1 MYITF
6 AEESEKSGG
15 RRNSAVSGNFVRD
28 DLFLQEK
35 AQMLAERLHAEVI
48 KKTAEAE
55 PGGLILTVG
64 SEGLVL
70 TDGKLSLKGDFTTM
84 LPRIRKGR
92 WQHEMLV
99 KAVRIKGAEGTVTV
113 FDATAGMGEDSL
125 LLAAAGFEVHL
136 FERDPV
142 IAVLLED
149 ALHRAYFVPELE
161 EIAARMHFHEGD
173 SVKAL
178 TAREIAPDVVYLDP
192 MFPERKKS
200 GLIKKK
206 FQLLQ
211 QLEHPCA
218 DEEELLGAA
227 INAKPRKIVVKRP
240 AKGPYLADIRPDYS
254 IGGKTIRYDCLVNIT
269 ADKCEAS
276 SGRKSV

>member
-1 MYITF
+1 MFITF
-6 AEESEKSGG
+6 AEGSEKGG
-15 RRNSAVSGNFVRD
+15 VMRDPAVSENYGKD
-28 DLFLQEK
+28 DPFLLGK

-48 KKTAEAE
+48 KKTAEAG
-55 PGGLILTVG
+55 PGELILTV
-64 SEGLVL
+64 SPEGLAL
-70 TDGKLSLKGDFTTM
+70 TDGKLSLKGDFSTM
-84 LPRIRKGR
+84 LPRIRRGR

-99 KAVRIKGAEGTVTV
+99 KAVRIRGAEGTVTV
-113 FDATAGMGEDSL
+113 LDATAGMGEDAM

-149 ALHRAYFVPELE
+149 ALRRASSIPELE
-161 EIAARMHFHEGD
+161 EITDRMHFHEGD

-178 TAREIAPDVVYLDP
+178 SAREIVPDVIYLDP

-276 SGRKSV
+276 SGREII